1 MSQLIAYLDCNSGIS
16 GDMFLG
22 AMLDLNASFSLDSLK
37 SALSALPLHGYQL
50 KLEPFHDKGIR
61 GSRFDVVLSEQD
73 AARQQT
79 RHLSDIVTLLNAST
93 LSPRV
98 RETALA
104 IFQCL
109 AEAEAAVHGT
119 TIEEVHFHEVGAI
132 DSIVD
137 IVGAA
142 IAVETLGITQLYA
155 SPLPLTS
162 GYVKTAHGLLPVPA
176 PATLE
181 ILRRIAA
188 PWKPSTAEGEMVT
201 PTGAAILA
209 TLARFQTPAIS
220 IEHVGYGFGQK
231 QFPWPNCLR
240 ICLGRARHPLP
251 SADQANTITGVPD
264 TDWVTIIESNIDNMT
279 GELLGGL
286 MDRLI
291 AAGALDV
298 SYTPIQMKKNRP
310 AVMVTIIC
318 RVEEG
323 DALAQVLLSESS
335 TLGVRISQVQRLKA
349 QRTIEHIETP
359 IGPMPVK
366 VKRLG
371 ARIISAA
378 PEYEECQR
386 LALEHN
392 LPLAEVY
399 QIAQHVI
406 EATLLPGLLQNRK
419 YQADKQGSS

>member
-22 AMLDLNASFSLDSLK
+22 AMLDLDASFSLDLLK

-61 GSRFDVVLSEQD
+61 GLRFDVVLSEQD
-73 AARQQT
+73 ATLQQT
-79 RHLSDIVTLLNAST
+79 RHLSDIVTLLNTST

-132 DSIVD
+132 DSIID

-142 IAVETLGITQLYA
+142 IAIETLGITQLYA

-176 PATLE
+176 PAALE
-181 ILRRIAA
+181 ILRRVAA
-188 PWKPSTAEGEMVT
+188 PWKPSTAEGELVT

-240 ICLGRARHPLP
+240 LCLGRARHPLQ

-264 TDWVTIIESNIDNMT
+264 ADWVTIIESNIDNMT

-318 RVEEG
+318 PVEEG

-378 PEYEECQR
+378 PEYEACQR
-386 LALEHN
+386 LARKHN
-392 LPLAEVY
+392 LPLSEVY

-406 EATLLPGLLQNRK
+406 ESTLLR
-419 YQADKQGSS
+419 